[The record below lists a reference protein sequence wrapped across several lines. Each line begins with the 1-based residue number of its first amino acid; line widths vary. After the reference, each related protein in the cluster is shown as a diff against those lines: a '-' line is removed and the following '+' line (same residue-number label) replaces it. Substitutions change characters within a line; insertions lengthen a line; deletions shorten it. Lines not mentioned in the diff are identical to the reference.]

1 MSQAIKK
8 WGWTFT
14 PIKGKAEISFNR
26 LKLTIEDT
34 LENLIKNSYKKI
46 LVSQIVIRHAQNLN
60 ALSIAVLEVLNT
72 KEDGGETRE
81 NSFLRI
87 KEELEKEFWEG
98 LQLLGIKEESQKD
111 KILIQLLSELMKLNR
126 R

>member
-1 MSQAIKK
+1 MGQAIKK

-14 PIKGKAEISFNR
+14 PIEGKTEISFNR